1 MQHNRRTPHHST
13 TNKKRPAQGLRKGE
27 YQRTVKRT
35 VHALKLIKTGDP
47 DRRLVQTP
55 GAPARGT
62 DAHLSRKCKNRQ
74 QPKSTGANAQLNALT
89 ACAVGMCELGHS
101 QQKINGAQNAPHI
114 RQMRDSS
121 EGLRVDASAARSVAN
136 ANAISSRNILRS
148 LSASTKT
155 MFRLT
160 LLSATTAPPSKWASR
175 SIHRIELPHNDS
187 YGAPAHGKRLR
198 RERSVRTSTAR
209 NHRAAPTG
217 QPNALVAESHHA
229 CAPALPIRSRNDA
242 RREHCKHVEQ
252 RSSRRR
258 NRSRSVF
265 FADSKSALADA
276 CSAAICATT
285 SRHSAFGPSLVAP
298 SLRRRSIFKISACN
312 LRANSPAF
320 TLARR
325 APSSRSAS
333 ANTGRSK
340 RANREMIARFMRH
353 LSVAQRPTGGG
364 F

>member
-35 VHALKLIKTGDP
+35 AHALKLIKTGDP
-47 DRRLVQTP
+47 DRRLVRTP
-55 GAPARGT
+55 GATARRGS
-62 DAHLSRKCKNRQ
+62 AHSSRESTTRQ
-74 QPKSTGANAQLNALT
+74 QPKSTGATAHLNALT
-89 ACAVGMCELGHS
+89 ACAVVLSELGHS
-101 QQKINGAQNAPHI
+101 QRKISG
-114 RQMRDSS
+114 
-121 EGLRVDASAARSVAN
+121 
-136 ANAISSRNILRS
+136 
-148 LSASTKT
+148 T
-155 MFRLT
+155 
-160 LLSATTAPPSKWASR
+160 
-175 SIHRIELPHNDS
+175 
-187 YGAPAHGKRLR
+187 
-198 RERSVRTSTAR
+198 
-209 NHRAAPTG
+209 
-217 QPNALVAESHHA
+217 ESHHA

-276 CSAAICATT
+276 SSAAICATT

-325 APSSRSAS
+325 ASSRCTAS
-333 ANTGRSK
+333 ATTGRSK

-353 LSVAQRPTGGG
+353 LSAAQRPTGGG